1 MAGCSEH
8 FIQSPFTANRHPD
21 HTSYK
26 KYKDVFDERRRITCF
41 RISPHALMYKANI
54 SPRTDAELN
63 SA

>member
-26 KYKDVFDERRRITCF
+26 KYKDVFDER
-41 RISPHALMYKANI
+41 ANNLFQNLTARLDVQ
-54 SPRTDAELN
+54 S
-63 SA
+63 

>member
-26 KYKDVFDERRRITCF
+26 KYKDVFDERRRITRF
-41 RISPHALMYKANI
+41 RISPRVLTNMVYTY
-54 SPRTDAELN
+54 PRTDAELN